1 MLPDDFQWQSYMDSQ
16 ALHLGGCVVATY
28 CQRRGAPYAVAYLHC
43 GTARL
48 TSRTF
53 QGEQTARAY
62 LEAWARKWQAKLR
75 EEYGLL
81 HTAKQAQ
88 HPSGFGVAIRSSDPK
103 SG

>member
-1 MLPDDFQWQSYMDSQ
+1 MLPDDFQWQAHMDGH
-16 ALHLGGCVVATY
+16 ALCLDGRIIATY
-28 CQRRGAPYAVAYLHC
+28 CQRPGAPYALAYLHC
-43 GTARL
+43 DTARL

-53 QGEQTARAY
+53 LSEQAARAY

-81 HTAKQAQ
+81 RAAKQAQ
-88 HPSGFGVAIRSSDPK
+88 HPSGFGVAMRSSDPK